1 MLICER
7 FPGLTPLQTNE
18 YRADEFFKL
27 VKRMNDYTER
37 NKEERDERE
46 TYERKADKK
55 KKSNMIKITD

>member
-1 MLICER
+1 M
-7 FPGLTPLQTNE
+7 QTNE